1 MRKQLASFLAILTI
15 TSVLLSQEEKK
26 NNGAQKGENPKSTEN
41 STSKVAEATEGQK
54 KLSQIQADF
63 VRLRTEAMKEYMEA
77 KTNEEKQ
84 ALIPKTQ
91 EKLNKIPK
99 SELAKRAFELGKSLS
114 ASDPASIDSLV
125 FAINMARP
133 QNPEII
139 EAAGK
144 ILVEDH
150 VSNPKLSSVFSLL
163 SSGPEGVEIMEKI
176 ASKTTNKVIAAQ
188 ALLSRSKPAKLS
200 KYSRSN
206 CARD

>member
-1 MRKQLASFLAILTI
+1 MSKQLASFLAILTI
-15 TSVLLSQEEKK
+15 TSVLLGQEEKN
-26 NNGAQKGENPKSTEN
+26 NNGAQKGENQKSAGN
-41 STSKVAEATEGQK
+41 STPKVVEATEGQK

-99 SELAKRAFELGKSLS
+99 SELAKRAFELAKSLS

-133 QNPEII
+133 QNPEIL

-176 ASKTTNKVIAAQ
+176 AS
-188 ALLSRSKPAKLS
+188 
-200 KYSRSN
+200 
-206 CARD
+206 